1 MNFAISECL
10 AKESK
15 QTILDDLI
23 DKTLVEMREIL
34 GDYKQSQK
42 LYNIIENTLIS
53 SGKMIRTK
61 LLIYISLMG
70 ENQISDKII
79 SQCAAVEITHL
90 ASLIHDDIID
100 DSLIRRSHRSIQSKY
115 GKDVAVFAGDYMISK
130 VFSYLAKKGLVEEIS
145 IISDTIR
152 DMCNGEVG
160 QNLIKYRLDISEKE
174 YFENICGKTAS
185 FFKTVCYF
193 GAKNAGFN
201 QIDINKMV
209 EFGKNLGLMFQ
220 LRDDILDLFSS
231 KDETGKGE
239 FVDVKE
245 GVYTYPLLS
254 SMNDD
259 KYGDEIYKL
268 LNKNKEVS
276 LNYDELLTLRQ
287 LLIESKAC
295 ILSSKKIKEFADKN
309 RLILASL
316 PIRESDYLYKILDK
330 IEKN

>member
-1 MNFAISECL
+1 
-10 AKESK
+10 
-15 QTILDDLI
+15 
-23 DKTLVEMREIL
+23 
-34 GDYKQSQK
+34 
-42 LYNIIENTLIS
+42 
-53 SGKMIRTK
+53 
-61 LLIYISLMG
+61 
-70 ENQISDKII
+70 
-79 SQCAAVEITHL
+79 
-90 ASLIHDDIID
+90 
-100 DSLIRRSHRSIQSKY
+100 
-115 GKDVAVFAGDYMISK
+115 
-130 VFSYLAKKGLVEEIS
+130 
-145 IISDTIR
+145 
-152 DMCNGEVG
+152 
-160 QNLIKYRLDISEKE
+160 
-174 YFENICGKTAS
+174 
-185 FFKTVCYF
+185 
-193 GAKNAGFN
+193 
-201 QIDINKMV
+201 MV

>member
-1 MNFAISECL
+1 
-10 AKESK
+10 
-15 QTILDDLI
+15 
-23 DKTLVEMREIL
+23 
-34 GDYKQSQK
+34 
-42 LYNIIENTLIS
+42 
-53 SGKMIRTK
+53 
-61 LLIYISLMG
+61 
-70 ENQISDKII
+70 
-79 SQCAAVEITHL
+79 
-90 ASLIHDDIID
+90 
-100 DSLIRRSHRSIQSKY
+100 
-115 GKDVAVFAGDYMISK
+115 
-130 VFSYLAKKGLVEEIS
+130 
-145 IISDTIR
+145 
-152 DMCNGEVG
+152 
-160 QNLIKYRLDISEKE
+160 
-174 YFENICGKTAS
+174 
-185 FFKTVCYF
+185 
-193 GAKNAGFN
+193 
-201 QIDINKMV
+201 MV

-231 KDETGKGE
+231 KDEIGKGE

>member
-1 MNFAISECL
+1 
-10 AKESK
+10 
-15 QTILDDLI
+15 
-23 DKTLVEMREIL
+23 
-34 GDYKQSQK
+34 
-42 LYNIIENTLIS
+42 
-53 SGKMIRTK
+53 
-61 LLIYISLMG
+61 
-70 ENQISDKII
+70 
-79 SQCAAVEITHL
+79 
-90 ASLIHDDIID
+90 
-100 DSLIRRSHRSIQSKY
+100 
-115 GKDVAVFAGDYMISK
+115 
-130 VFSYLAKKGLVEEIS
+130 
-145 IISDTIR
+145 
-152 DMCNGEVG
+152 
-160 QNLIKYRLDISEKE
+160 
-174 YFENICGKTAS
+174 
-185 FFKTVCYF
+185 
-193 GAKNAGFN
+193 
-201 QIDINKMV
+201 
-209 EFGKNLGLMFQ
+209 MFQ

>member
-1 MNFAISECL
+1 
-10 AKESK
+10 
-15 QTILDDLI
+15 
-23 DKTLVEMREIL
+23 
-34 GDYKQSQK
+34 
-42 LYNIIENTLIS
+42 
-53 SGKMIRTK
+53 
-61 LLIYISLMG
+61 
-70 ENQISDKII
+70 
-79 SQCAAVEITHL
+79 
-90 ASLIHDDIID
+90 
-100 DSLIRRSHRSIQSKY
+100 
-115 GKDVAVFAGDYMISK
+115 
-130 VFSYLAKKGLVEEIS
+130 
-145 IISDTIR
+145 
-152 DMCNGEVG
+152 
-160 QNLIKYRLDISEKE
+160 
-174 YFENICGKTAS
+174 
-185 FFKTVCYF
+185 
-193 GAKNAGFN
+193 
-201 QIDINKMV
+201 MV

-276 LNYDELLTLRQ
+276 LNYDELLILRQ

>member
-15 QTILDDLI
+15 QTIIDYLI

-130 VFSYLAKKGLVEEIS
+130 VF
-145 IISDTIR
+145 R
-152 DMCNGEVG
+152 DRKSV
-160 QNLIKYRLDISEKE
+160 
-174 YFENICGKTAS
+174 
-185 FFKTVCYF
+185 V
-193 GAKNAGFN
+193 
-201 QIDINKMV
+201 
-209 EFGKNLGLMFQ
+209 
-220 LRDDILDLFSS
+220 
-231 KDETGKGE
+231 
-239 FVDVKE
+239 
-245 GVYTYPLLS
+245 
-254 SMNDD
+254 
-259 KYGDEIYKL
+259 
-268 LNKNKEVS
+268 
-276 LNYDELLTLRQ
+276 
-287 LLIESKAC
+287 
-295 ILSSKKIKEFADKN
+295 
-309 RLILASL
+309 
-316 PIRESDYLYKILDK
+316 
-330 IEKN
+330 